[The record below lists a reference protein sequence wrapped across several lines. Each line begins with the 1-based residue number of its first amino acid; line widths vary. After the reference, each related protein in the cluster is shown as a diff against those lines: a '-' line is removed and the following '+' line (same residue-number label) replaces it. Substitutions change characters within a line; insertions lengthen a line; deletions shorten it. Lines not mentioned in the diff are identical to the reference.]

1 MKKED
6 FDYNNL
12 DKLDI
17 YAKKE
22 KANEVI
28 ECYEAFGW
36 ELQENTPNSKYE
48 DTCELSF
55 TRPHKIANKDYLQY
69 NQIEMENILNAK
81 GKLERYKNSKTTTSY
96 LFWGIL
102 SALLIAL
109 GVLAL
114 CRSLALINII
124 FSTIFFI
131 AGVLTTLVA
140 IFRTIT
146 VFKREKFDYEKNYT
160 ELNDRL
166 ELLKKSVKNKRE
178 ENDAKED

>member
-1 MKKED
+1 MRKED

-28 ECYEAFGW
+28 ECYETFGW
-36 ELQENTPNSKYE
+36 ELQENIPNAKYE

-55 TRPHKIANKDYLQY
+55 TRPHKIASKDYLQY
-69 NQIEMENILNAK
+69 NQIEMENILNNK
-81 GKLERYKNSKTTTSY
+81 GKLERNKNAKTTTSY
-96 LFWGIL
+96 LCWGLL
-102 SALLIAL
+102 SAILIAL

-114 CRSLALINII
+114 CRSLSITNII
-124 FSTIFFI
+124 FSIVFFVLGI
-131 AGVLTTLVA
+131 LTTLVA

-146 VFKREKFDYEKNYT
+146 VFKCEKLDYEKKYT
-160 ELNDRL
+160 ELNDQL
-166 ELLKKSVKNKRE
+166 ELLKESVLKKRRE
-178 ENDAKED
+178 DNAKED